1 MENCKDDVDV
11 SIREYTI
18 NNSLDYILKDIY
30 KGGYDAIAFS
40 VYIWNVEDIIRL
52 CNNIKKVMPKV
63 KIILG
68 GPEVS
73 YDPIEQMKRHDFI
86 DYIICGEGEE
96 TFRELAICLDR
107 KCEKNIFGI
116 CYRSGKDIILNPE
129 RPLIMDLDKLPS
141 PYKNLDPE
149 EYKNKIVYYESS
161 RGCPF
166 NCQYCLSS
174 TLSGLRFFSIDR
186 VKEDLK
192 NLIDAGVSQVKFI
205 DRTFNADKRKSME
218 IMRFLMENDNGFTSY
233 HFEVTAHLITDEML
247 EFLKE
252 PRPGLFQFEIGV
264 QTTNET
270 VLKEIGRTD
279 DFEKLKRVVRKIS
292 SYKNIHQHLD
302 LIAGLP
308 GEDMDSFI
316 KSFND
321 VFGIGVE
328 VLQLGFLKLI
338 KGTGIRNRE
347 KEYDYIY
354 RDYPPYEVLKSNK
367 MDFSDMIRLKD
378 VEEVLEIYFNSKDFI
393 LSVDFVEKNYFKTPF
408 DFFDTFAKYLDSRG
422 FFDVS
427 HSRNS
432 LFDTF
437 YDFFEHLIV
446 DKGLIRGDFGCE
458 ALKGDNYD
466 KLNYE
471 VRVRQL
477 PIPNKKSCK
486 DGDYDKIKYKVA
498 NNKDK
503 MLRGQLD
510 LFREILKFDYC
521 SSGRPSGAP
530 RFMNRISGKD
540 IKDASHKF
548 LQDAENLKKIAPDK
562 LDVPAKSLIKKMH
575 FEVFRFDV
583 ERLKKDIYA
592 TLEREDYV
600 IAFNYDIDKVFEKS
614 KTLSI
619 KLDDFENLR

>member
-1 MENCKDDVDV
+1 MKFLLTTLNSKFIHTNLAIRYIRENCKDDVDV
-11 SIREYTI
+11 VIREYTI
-18 NNSLDYILKDIY
+18 NNSLDYILKDIF

-40 VYIWNVEDIIRL
+40 VYIWNVEDVIRI
-52 CNNIKKVMPKV
+52 CNNLKKVMPEV

-73 YDPIEQMKRHDFI
+73 YDPIEQMKKYDFV
-86 DYIICGEGEE
+86 DYIICGEGED
-96 TFRELAICLDR
+96 TFRELAIYLDKKTKKLDR
-107 KCEKNIFGI
+107 KSEKDILGI
-116 CYRSGKDIILNPE
+116 CFRNGEDIVLNPE

-141 PYKNLDPE
+141 PYKNLDPS

-174 TLSGLRFFSIDR
+174 TLSGLRFFSLDR

-205 DRTFNADKRKSME
+205 DRTFNADKRKSMD

-264 QTTNET
+264 QTTNDE
-270 VLKEIGRTD
+270 VLEEIGRRD
-279 DFEKLKRVVRKIS
+279 DFDRLKKVVQKIS
-292 SYKNIHQHLD
+292 SYRNIHQHLD

-308 GEDMDSFI
+308 GEDMNSFI

-347 KEYDYIY
+347 REYDYIY
-354 RDYPPYEVLKSNK
+354 RDYPPYEVLESNK

-378 VEEVLEIYFNSKDFI
+378 VEEVLETYFNSKDFI
-393 LSVDFVEKNYFKTPF
+393 LSVDFVEKNYFNTPF
-408 DFFDTFAKYLDSRG
+408 DFFDTFAKYLDSNG

-432 LFDTF
+432 LFDSF
-437 YDFFEHLIV
+437 YDFFENLIE
-446 DKGLIRGDFGCE
+446 DKGL
-458 ALKGDNYD
+458 LKDSKVANRFENSDGNKFEYD
-466 KLNYE
+466 KLVE
-471 VRVRQL
+471 E
-477 PIPNKKSCK
+477 
-486 DGDYDKIKYKVA
+486 
-498 NNKDK
+498 
-503 MLRGQLD
+503 QLD
-510 LFREILKFDYC
+510 LFREVLKFDYC

-530 RFMNRISGKD
+530 RFMNRTSGKD

-548 LQDAENLKKIAPDK
+548 LKDVENLKKIAPHK
-562 LDVPAKSLIKKMH
+562 LDMPAKSLIKKMH

-592 TLEREDYV
+592 VLEREDYV
-600 IAFNYDIDKVFEKS
+600 IVFNYDIDKVFEKS
-614 KTLSI
+614 KTLSM